1 MIFSWFFWRFF
12 RLALII
18 SLLFTFLFLIF
29 QIIRLDQILFQLP
42 LRDSLPF
49 LLLWFLF
56 YFSYMLPTALFIA
69 FAFQLFELKES
80 KKLHVIQSFGIRPIN
95 LYTKSIF
102 MLLPVI
108 FALSFVFSKLNEED
122 IGFVRRHLTLKYY
135 ALLLT
140 SVPSKSFHTFGQFTL
155 YVERRDGNTLEG
167 IFFKFNEGVVV
178 ARKAR
183 VEAGTLTFEDG
194 SLLTQREGK
203 TFATDFKVYKLSLNR
218 IVGDDK
224 KTSSREHLIGIFNAL
239 SPLILMAIA
248 YRLIWFIEH
257 HHSFYYAVG
266 LTSVLY
272 QLVLLLLK
280 QKL

>member
-1 MIFSWFFWRFF
+1 M
-12 RLALII
+12 II
-18 SLLFTFLFLIF
+18 SLLFTFVFLIF

-42 LRDSLPF
+42 LKDSLPF

-56 YFSYMLPTALFIA
+56 YFSYMLPTAFFIA
-69 FAFQLFELKES
+69 FAFQLFELKEG

-102 MLLPVI
+102 MLFPVI
-108 FALSFVFSKLNEED
+108 FALSFVFLTLNEED
-122 IGFVRRHLTLKYY
+122 IGFVRRQLTLKYY
-135 ALLLT
+135 ALLIT
-140 SVPSKSFHTFGQFTL
+140 SIPSKSFQSFGQFTL
-155 YVERRDGNTLEG
+155 YVEKRDGNTLEG

-178 ARKAR
+178 AKKAR

-218 IVGDDK
+218 IVSDDK
-224 KTSSREHLIGIFNAL
+224 KTSSREYLAGIFNAL
-239 SPLILMAIA
+239 STLLLMGIA

-266 LTSVLY
+266 LASVLY